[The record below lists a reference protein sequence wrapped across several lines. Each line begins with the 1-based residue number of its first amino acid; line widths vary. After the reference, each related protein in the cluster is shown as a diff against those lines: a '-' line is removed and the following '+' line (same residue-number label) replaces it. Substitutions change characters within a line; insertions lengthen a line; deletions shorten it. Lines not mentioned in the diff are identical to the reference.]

1 MGNQSGVL
9 GESGG
14 VLTSNGVSYI
24 NLNNL
29 IVEDCNS
36 NGGAS
41 GMFFHYG
48 GIAKVE
54 NSIIRNN
61 LNGGLQFHSTEGIM
75 HNVVIENNLNNSAIH
90 VYDAGIEIDNSEIKN
105 NPHSGITYSGV
116 GYEPNY
122 YQDVLFSNNGTQNN
136 ADGGAINLSISGALT
151 NIKNCTFYNNGGS
164 SDIKSSGGYFNDE
177 YTGNNII
184 IENSIFYESPQN
196 SSRVA
201 IAAEENSNPL
211 AKDSIYISYSIF
223 NEDTASSLTQNTD
236 LVNFWS
242 VNNVL
247 ENTDP
252 LFVDATNNNFDLLA
266 SSPAI
271 DSGDPIYLDDD
282 GSRSDIGHTYSG
294 SDDTHTTPNINLGS
308 PVTYSWSTGETTAA
322 IHPAPTQ
329 TTTYYVTATN
339 GITTC
344 EDSLTIAVLPTSSL
358 VIDSTVCDS
367 MFFAGNY
374 LTISDTYYDTI
385 PNAVGCDSVV
395 TLNLTINNS
404 VATID
409 SITACDSTTW
419 NGTTYTTSGIYTQTL
434 QTTNGCDS
442 VVSMDITINP
452 SPVFS
457 FTQDTLAACDV
468 DSILVD
474 AGAGYNFYAWS
485 NGANTQQIYTS
496 SSGTYSV
503 TLTDANGCTAS
514 DDVLVDILNVDIVQ
528 NDTTIC
534 QGDSLEL
541 SVVSSSN
548 GSANLGG
555 SLNNGLVAYYPFN
568 GNANDE
574 SGNGNDGTVNG
585 ATLTTDR
592 FGNIDEAYDFDGT
605 DDFISINDN
614 TGLDGNSEFTIS
626 CWIKI
631 NSTVTFGNTSGAGL
645 IPIISKWGADA
656 AKPASSYLL
665 SIQGEFMSYGID
677 CNQTPSNYGKTQ
689 AVTNTSFISNY
700 GWHHILCKSNL
711 QKIELYV
718 DGILRGDTLVSN
730 DGVSDNNTTLLI
742 GDWYS
747 QISSNYSRN
756 PRTL

>member
-1 MGNQSGVL
+1 MGDSLLISIDTLTNLQSNSPNVIIVPNDYTTIQTAIDSANSNDTIIVMPGIYNENILWENKNLVIKSYSGRDHTIIDGQNLDVVVHISGGTIDSTSLLEGFTIRNGMGNQSGVL

-75 HNVVIENNLNNSAIH
+75 NNVVIENNLNNSAIH

-122 YQDVLFSNNGTQNN
+122 FQDVLFSNNGTQNN
-136 ADGGAINLSISGALT
+136 SDGGAINLSISGALT

-177 YTGNNII
+177 FTGNNII
-184 IENSIFYESPQN
+184 IENSIFYETPTN

-223 NEDTASSLTQNTD
+223 NEDTASSLTQNND

-252 LFVDATNNNFDLLA
+252 LFVDATNNDFDLLT

-271 DSGDPIYLDDD
+271 DAGDPIYLDDD

-308 PVTYSWSTGETTAA
+308 PVTYAWSTGETSAA
-322 IHPAPTQ
+322 IHPVPTQ

-344 EDSLTIAVLPTSSL
+344 EDSLT
-358 VIDSTVCDS
+358 TVS
-367 MFFAGNY
+367 
-374 LTISDTYYDTI
+374 
-385 PNAVGCDSVV
+385 
-395 TLNLTINNS
+395 
-404 VATID
+404 
-409 SITACDSTTW
+409 
-419 NGTTYTTSGIYTQTL
+419 YT
-434 QTTNGCDS
+434 
-442 VVSMDITINP
+442 
-452 SPVFS
+452 
-457 FTQDTLAACDV
+457 
-468 DSILVD
+468 
-474 AGAGYNFYAWS
+474 
-485 NGANTQQIYTS
+485 
-496 SSGTYSV
+496 
-503 TLTDANGCTAS
+503 
-514 DDVLVDILNVDIVQ
+514 
-528 NDTTIC
+528 
-534 QGDSLEL
+534 
-541 SVVSSSN
+541 
-548 GSANLGG
+548 
-555 SLNNGLVAYYPFN
+555 
-568 GNANDE
+568 
-574 SGNGNDGTVNG
+574 
-585 ATLTTDR
+585 
-592 FGNIDEAYDFDGT
+592 
-605 DDFISINDN
+605 
-614 TGLDGNSEFTIS
+614 
-626 CWIKI
+626 
-631 NSTVTFGNTSGAGL
+631 
-645 IPIISKWGADA
+645 
-656 AKPASSYLL
+656 
-665 SIQGEFMSYGID
+665 
-677 CNQTPSNYGKTQ
+677 
-689 AVTNTSFISNY
+689 
-700 GWHHILCKSNL
+700 H
-711 QKIELYV
+711 
-718 DGILRGDTLVSN
+718 LRAHET
-730 DGVSDNNTTLLI
+730 
-742 GDWYS
+742 
-747 QISSNYSRN
+747 
-756 PRTL
+756 